1 MLLLEQ
7 FSFSVSRKTEPKYS
21 QPLIGAKVA
30 FIISQIELQIT
41 SGILRTI
48 KPFLR
53 GSNYVKNI
61 PAVVLQTIVLL
72 RGSTHVSQSSTHLFR
87 PMIAPVYL
95 NDFCLRAQFFLH
107 FRHDPLP
114 RHSTQWESCQSQ
126 SVRKSKC
133 QSENGETQQKPRIK
147 QKLIFLITYNH
158 LININ

>member
-1 MLLLEQ
+1 MSVTNKEVSNTYQTKSTDKGRAYSCVGFSCEGLMVPDCLNTKLEEKQ
-7 FSFSVSRKTEPKYS
+7 NAIVRAVFISVSRKTEPKYS

-30 FIISQIELQIT
+30 FIINQIELQIT

-95 NDFCLRAQFFLH
+95 NDFCLRA
-107 FRHDPLP
+107 
-114 RHSTQWESCQSQ
+114 
-126 SVRKSKC
+126 
-133 QSENGETQQKPRIK
+133 
-147 QKLIFLITYNH
+147 
-158 LININ
+158 

>member
-7 FSFSVSRKTEPKYS
+7 FSFPFREKQNQNT

-30 FIISQIELQIT
+30 FSISQIELQIT
-41 SGILRTI
+41 SDILRTI

-95 NDFCLRAQFFLH
+95 NDFCLRA
-107 FRHDPLP
+107 
-114 RHSTQWESCQSQ
+114 
-126 SVRKSKC
+126 
-133 QSENGETQQKPRIK
+133 
-147 QKLIFLITYNH
+147 
-158 LININ
+158 

>member
-95 NDFCLRAQFFLH
+95 NDFCLRA
-107 FRHDPLP
+107 
-114 RHSTQWESCQSQ
+114 
-126 SVRKSKC
+126 
-133 QSENGETQQKPRIK
+133 
-147 QKLIFLITYNH
+147 
-158 LININ
+158 